1 MVCMVLL
8 KPYMV
13 WPLTPALA
21 AVNAHST
28 FPPFLCTCQHINC
41 CHCKSCS
48 AGEEGPLQWTFS
60 HYSPKCSPDW
70 STRRYSRRPLKTI
83 PVSPVRTKLKA
94 AISQCCEERPSAF
107 PVEDLLLLQ
116 HLKSVSCGS
125 LYLMC
130 VAYIYIYRETY
141 IYVLVRTCVCVVVCA
156 S

>member
-48 AGEEGPLQWTFS
+48 AGEEGPLQWTVS

-83 PVSPVRTKLKA
+83 PVSPVRPKLKA
-94 AISQCCEERPSAF
+94 AISQCCEKRPSAF
-107 PVEDLLLLQ
+107 QVEVLLLQ

-125 LYLMC
+125 LCLMCVCVYMC
-130 VAYIYIYRETY
+130 VAYVYIYRH
-141 IYVLVRTCVCVVVCA
+141 IYMYLCEHVCA
-156 S
+156 W